1 MNELAYESS
10 LGGYLVWNLCVV
22 HIDPMDWSILGRL
35 SNPNTPPTSS
45 SQSECSNVIIY
56 GFVTTCSIK
65 LLLYNFFLVPHA
77 YEKEKRTLHFI
88 A

>member
-35 SNPNTPPTSS
+35 SNPNTPPTAS
-45 SQSECSNVIIY
+45 SQSECSNVIMWIRY
-56 GFVTTCSIK
+56 YMSS
-65 LLLYNFFLVPHA
+65 
-77 YEKEKRTLHFI
+77 
-88 A
+88 